1 MELLREWHLPLVI
14 MVGFLVLLHMECH
27 RVFMGNLIYLD
38 LLEFSS
44 YLTGLVM
51 VRLELLVLQNFLCLL
66 VILQRECSVTFVV
79 KQLPTSV
86 YLDQE
91 MDYLILLVILL
102 PILEEKKLE
111 KVYYQP
117 YLVLLTL
124 LLGIQKR
131 HKCSSTLLE
140 HIQVLS
146 SLMVH
151 LLVMEYYSTS
161 LVVKREEHIHT
172 LDLVPYSHSINLKRR

>member
-1 MELLREWHLPLVI
+1 
-14 MVGFLVLLHMECH
+14 
-27 RVFMGNLIYLD
+27 MGNLIYLD
-38 LLEFSS
+38 LLEFSL

-91 MDYLILLVILL
+91 MDYSRLLVILS

-117 YLVLLTL
+117 YLVLLIVLFGTQLKNNYYSL
-124 LLGIQKR
+124 LL
-131 HKCSSTLLE
+131 E
-140 HIQVLS
+140 DIQVLS

-151 LLVMEYYSTS
+151 LLVMEYYSTLLVEMKELNTLTQVLVLS
-161 LVVKREEHIHT
+161 LHGTNLRKR
-172 LDLVPYSHSINLKRR
+172 